1 MAALILVLLFLI
13 NLLNFFDR
21 TLPAVVTELLR
32 AEWKLTDLELG
43 IGGSAFT
50 IVYAL
55 AGLPLGRL
63 SDSKPRR
70 LILAGSLFLW
80 SALTAATAMT
90 TGFMSFFW
98 VRLGVGVGEAGCA
111 PAATSLIGDL
121 FPSEKRARALGVF
134 MLGLPLGLMAA
145 FFGGGALVRHYQGW
159 RPPFYIAAVPGLLL
173 SILILFIREP
183 ARGAADGQAAAK
195 AAPVESPVKKIL
207 SIPTMRWIILSGVFV
222 NFAAY
227 SGNGF
232 MVSLLQ
238 RYFRLPIHE
247 AANGTGVITGITGL
261 IGLTLGGVV
270 ADKIGK
276 KSLKGRLIYGS
287 VSLLAAAP
295 ATWIALSLDRD
306 GATAF
311 TYLFGLGWL
320 LYYSYYTTVYAAL
333 QDVVEPRLRATAI
346 ALYFMGM
353 YVLGGAAGPTVVG
366 GYSDKLAKAAMAA
379 AGAKEMTIEFR
390 ALGLHDSMKL
400 IPVTLFLTGI
410 CIFLASRTF
419 TEDAR
424 KMKAGL
430 TSP

>member
-1 MAALILVLLFLI
+1 MAALILVFLFLI

-32 AEWKLTDLELG
+32 HEWSLTDLELG
-43 IGGSAFT
+43 IGSSAF
-50 IVYAL
+50 IVVYAL

-70 LILAGSLFLW
+70 YVLAGSLFLW
-80 SALTAATAMT
+80 SALTAATGLT
-90 TGFMSFFW
+90 KGFMSFFW

-145 FFGGGALVRHYQGW
+145 FFGGGALVKAYAGW
-159 RPPFYIAAVPGLLL
+159 RPPFFIAAVPGVIL

-183 ARGAADGQAAAK
+183 ARGAADRAVK
-195 AAPVESPVKKIL
+195 AAPVEAPVRKIL
-207 SIPTMRWIILSGVFV
+207 AIPTVRWIILSGVFV

-238 RYFRLPIHE
+238 RYFRLPIDQ
-247 AANGTGVITGITGL
+247 AANGSGIITGITGL
-261 IGLTLGGVV
+261 VGLTLGGVV
-270 ADKIGK
+270 ADKIGQR
-276 KSLKGRLIYGS
+276 SLRGRLVYGA
-287 VSLLAAAP
+287 VSLLASAP
-295 ATWIALSLDRD
+295 ATWAALELGRD

-311 TYLFGLGWL
+311 TLLFGLGWL
-320 LYYSYYTTVYAAL
+320 LYYGYYTTVYAAL

-353 YVLGGAAGPTVVG
+353 YVLGGAAGPTIVG
-366 GYSDKLAKAAMAA
+366 GFSDSLAKKAMAA
-379 AGAKEMTIEFR
+379 AGAGQMTPEFR

-400 IPVTLFLTGI
+400 IPVTLLLTGV

-419 TEDAR
+419 NEDAK
-424 KMKAGL
+424 KMREGL
-430 TSP
+430 GS